1 MAIVSRIQPVGPII
15 TLIMSLNNLT
25 VHVYSQI
32 CVTLYILANQAE
44 VEGIVDVAMGLWEE
58 NTCLKFVPWTPQIAE
73 QLGHGD
79 YLEFQ
84 THTKCSAAVGRT
96 RPAQF
101 VGLSSRGCSVSYMN
115 LVFCLYN
122 AYQNLMHFGVPGLS
136 HFIDMPPLKNI
147 QIIMIYINS

>member
-1 MAIVSRIQPVGPII
+1 M
-15 TLIMSLNNLT
+15 

-84 THTKCSAAVGRT
+84 THTKCCRQDKT
-96 RPAQF
+96 R
-101 VGLSSRGCSVSYMN
+101 SVCRVVFSWMRSTLYAYMN

-122 AYQNLMHFGVPGLS
+122 AYHNLMHFGVPRLS
-136 HFIDMPPLKNI
+136 HFIHMPPLRNI
-147 QIIMIYINS
+147 QIIMIKINS